1 MRPILPKKKINYKL
15 LILYILIF
23 IMCVLGIGMSM
34 YMQYFQDEK
43 IGVIFGV
50 TDSEDEDI
58 YNELKNNFNSLF
70 TNNIDNFQSDTIQTK
85 KIKEEFDFVA
95 TRHNYNEEQENYTLD
110 VSIPIININNED
122 IKTYNKQIE
131 DTYKKKVDEIKAS
144 TGYIYNVR
152 YKGYIQDNILSLV
165 IYSELKEKN
174 SNQQIMIETFNY
186 NLVDNEEVSL
196 EDILN
201 LKNISVSSANNKIKS
216 EIKEVQ
222 EKNDSL
228 IELGYNMYKRDIS
241 SDIYE
246 VQNIEQFFI
255 GEDGNIY
262 VVFAYG
268 NVEQT
273 SEMDIVIF
281 MNK

>member
-110 VSIPIININNED
+110 VSIPIININNEN
-122 IKTYNKQIE
+122 IKTYNQKIE

-186 NLVDNEEVSL
+186 NLVDNKEVSL
-196 EDILN
+196 EEILN
-201 LKNISVSSANNKIKS
+201 LKNISISSANNKIKS
-216 EIKEVQ
+216 EIKEIQ

>member
-70 TNNIDNFQSDTIQTK
+70 TNNIDNFQSDIIQTK

>member
-1 MRPILPKKKINYKL
+1 MRPILPQKKINYKL

-23 IMCVLGIGMSM
+23 IICVLGIGISM
-34 YMQYFQDEK
+34 YMQYFQEEELG
-43 IGVIFGV
+43 IAFGI
-50 TDSEDEDI
+50 TESDEDDV

-70 TNNIDNFQSDTIQTK
+70 TNNIDNLQNDTIQIQ
-85 KIKEEFDFVA
+85 KIKEEFDVIA
-95 TRHNYNEEQENYTLD
+95 TRHSFNEEKENYTLD
-110 VSIPIININNED
+110 VNIPIININNDD
-122 IKTYNKQIE
+122 IKTYNQQIE
-131 DTYKKKVDEIKAS
+131 DTYKKKVDEIKTS

-152 YKGYIQDNILSLV
+152 YKCYIQDNILSLV

-186 NLVDNEEVSL
+186 NFVENKEVSL
-196 EDILN
+196 EELLS
-201 LKNISVSSANNKIKS
+201 LKNISISVANSKIKE

-246 VQNIEQFFI
+246 VQNVEQFFI

-268 NVEQT
+268 NFEQT